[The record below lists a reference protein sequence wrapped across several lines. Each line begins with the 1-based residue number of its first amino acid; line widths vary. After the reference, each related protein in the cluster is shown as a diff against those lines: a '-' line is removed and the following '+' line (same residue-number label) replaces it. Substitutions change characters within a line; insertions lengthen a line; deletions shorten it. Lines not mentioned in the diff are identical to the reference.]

1 MSKVFLFLLVLG
13 IIKGVYNTVFSMFH
27 AIRWGLVATSSPDAI
42 VNHNAATELAN
53 MNLRVLFVLIA
64 ILWIQLFV
72 MYGDGLFAT
81 SSLK

>member
-13 IIKGVYNTVFSMFH
+13 IIKGSYNTVFSIFH
-27 AIRWGLVATSSPDAI
+27 AIRWGLVATSSPEAI

-72 MYGDGLFAT
+72 MFGDSFFAI